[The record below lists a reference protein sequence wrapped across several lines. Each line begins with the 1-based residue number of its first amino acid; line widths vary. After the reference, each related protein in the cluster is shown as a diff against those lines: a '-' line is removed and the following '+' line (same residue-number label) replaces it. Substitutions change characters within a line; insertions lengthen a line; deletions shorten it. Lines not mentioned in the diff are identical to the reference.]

1 MLCTLPPD
9 RTTKLDGL
17 FGSLSVSAV
26 PEAQTD
32 LMLSACL
39 LATAFLRSHIARWH
53 GGPCVEAKGC
63 TQTGQGRRD
72 RFAPEGPIVRA
83 RARTLI
89 DSLVCV
95 LKAVGVRP
103 LDETKEHRARTR
115 ASPTLICLELERGA
129 LIHLRSLQ
137 HSKEGQQ
144 IFLLLRTQLQ
154 FQDQV
159 EKLHRVL
166 QFPNP
171 SNRRAQTGTNR
182 SVQCGETS
190 ESPLIRS

>member
-63 TQTGQGRRD
+63 TQTGQG
-72 RFAPEGPIVRA
+72 
-83 RARTLI
+83 
-89 DSLVCV
+89 
-95 LKAVGVRP
+95 
-103 LDETKEHRARTR
+103 DETALLLKD
-115 ASPTLICLELERGA
+115 LLFELEHAR
-129 LIHLRSLQ
+129 
-137 HSKEGQQ
+137 
-144 IFLLLRTQLQ
+144 
-154 FQDQV
+154 
-159 EKLHRVL
+159 
-166 QFPNP
+166 
-171 SNRRAQTGTNR
+171 
-182 SVQCGETS
+182 
-190 ESPLIRS
+190 